1 LYADILLVRSIHHLS
16 KSSLLHQHDYSHHPQ
31 GKPGVWH
38 GEEASNNAR
47 LASSWR
53 NSRRIRDAT
62 EVLTGDL
69 LLFVASCLDRGAE
82 SYAAAAERVA
92 VACAAF
98 VRRNILC
105 EPTHNMTDKW
115 GRRLFK
121 TGGVVLI
128 LLGLV
133 HSISL
138 FRKMAGSTDT
148 ERQLIGLMD
157 SYQFN
162 LMGSM
167 RSMADLLQGFSMAF
181 MLAALGMGVMDLAVA
196 RERAGSLKR
205 VALVNVIWL
214 AAMKL
219 QAEETRSNSAA

>member
-1 LYADILLVRSIHHLS
+1 
-16 KSSLLHQHDYSHHPQ
+16 
-31 GKPGVWH
+31 
-38 GEEASNNAR
+38 
-47 LASSWR
+47 
-53 NSRRIRDAT
+53 
-62 EVLTGDL
+62 
-69 LLFVASCLDRGAE
+69 
-82 SYAAAAERVA
+82 
-92 VACAAF
+92 
-98 VRRNILC
+98 
-105 EPTHNMTDKW
+105 MTDKW